1 MEGNVFDTTAHDN
14 ENREYSMDQQYRI
27 GDVIEHP
34 TFGTGKVIAN
44 LKKGKIEVNFNKI
57 GVRTLV
63 TNYKS

>member
-1 MEGNVFDTTAHDN
+1 MFDSTVQDT

-27 GDVIEHP
+27 GDTIEHP
-34 TFGTGKVIAN
+34 SFGTGKVIAH